1 MTAFL
6 PKIFLHQRNN
16 TREIARK
23 LETVNY
29 EIKAK
34 TEHLVPPERT

>member
-1 MTAFL
+1 MS
-6 PKIFLHQRNN
+6 LHQRNN

-23 LETVNY
+23 LEAVND